1 MYRKLLKLDLA
12 KYVLSETFIQIKPL
26 KIELVLLPAILSNDL
41 QLPTE
46 LFQLHILVQIF
57 KIILIKF
64 CTKLKL

>member
-12 KYVLSETFIQIKPL
+12 KDILSETFIQIKPL
-26 KIELVLLPAILSNDL
+26 IIELVILPAILSNDL
-41 QLPTE
+41 QLPAE
-46 LFQLHILVQIF
+46 LFQLLILVQIF

>member
-41 QLPTE
+41 QLPAE

-57 KIILIKF
+57 KIILIKV

>member
-12 KYVLSETFIQIKPL
+12 KDVLSETFIQIKPL
-26 KIELVLLPAILSNDL
+26 IIELVILPAILSNDL
-41 QLPTE
+41 QLPAE
-46 LFQLHILVQIF
+46 LFQLLILVQIF